1 MLDPVPIFGVIAA
14 RRSPGEAHKPALAI
28 VNWRLALRI
37 AAFDEH
43 CASCQPHN
51 AIFFSIMLEGGRWM
65 NRCLSF

>member
-65 NRCLSF
+65 NLCLSF